1 MTSIRVTLEDQS
13 IQNALNH
20 QANRLGNPRELF
32 ADIGAYM
39 DRQTRTRIRRLGQP
53 QDVVTTLD
61 GQSWAPLAEA
71 TIKRKQ
77 RKRKK
82 ERKLQQDGE
91 LLGTI
96 TYQANSQ
103 QVEIGSGAKHSVYQQ
118 FGTKNI
124 PARPFLFVT
133 AEDEAEIGE
142 IVRDFIDS

>member
-1 MTSIRVTLEDQS
+1 MTTIRVTFEDS
-13 IQNALNH
+13 GVQNALNQ
-20 QANRLGNPRELF
+20 QANRLGNPREML
-32 ADIGAYM
+32 ADIGAHM
-39 DRQTRTRIRRLGQP
+39 DMKTRTRIRQLGQP
-53 QDVVTTLD
+53 QDAVTTLD
-61 GQSWAPLAEA
+61 GQAWAPLAEA
-71 TIKRKQ
+71 TIKHKQ

-142 IVRDFIDS
+142 IVRDFLS